1 MKGNYVE
8 RRFGW
13 DCHGLPIEYEIDK
26 RDKITSS
33 VQREEV
39 NYLIFD
45 IIEQITH
52 IILLNRLELK
62 NTIEDAEKS
71 L

>member
-39 NYLIFD
+39 NYHIFD
-45 IIEQITH
+45 IFEQITY

-62 NTIEDAEKS
+62 NIIEDAEKS

>member
-1 MKGNYVE
+1 MKGHYVE

-26 RDKITSS
+26 THKITSS

-39 NYLIFD
+39 IS
-45 IIEQITH
+45 
-52 IILLNRLELK
+52 ILLMAY
-62 NTIEDAEKS
+62 I
-71 L
+71 